1 MDADETRRSRRWLI
15 WMDQLFFVAAGA
27 IAVWLAWLT
36 FQEGVVPGWQLLLLL
51 VFWVLVAYLVLPRL
65 HRILTTIYLP
75 DYFIGRTRT
84 ADGLL
89 GDPVNLALRGS
100 EAQVHQAMSLAGWT
114 RADELD
120 LASGWG
126 IVANTLRRR
135 SYPSAPVSPL
145 FLFRRRQ
152 DFTYQQ
158 EVAGSPSRRHH
169 VRFWRCPEGWLLPGG
184 VAVDWLAAGTYDRSV
199 GLSLFTFQVTH
210 KIDAQVDIE
219 RDHIVATVLEAQ
231 PAVTHR
237 VIEDFATGYHSR
249 NGGGDVIVTDGDL
262 PILDVSA
269 AAVGAGP
276 PQPDVVA
283 STDRRPFQTAFG
295 VVMTGLRGF
304 ILLWLAAIVH
314 AGLLEL
320 TDDPA
325 DQAVVQLVVAVTIAV
340 LGFADLVLAVATWFG
355 ANWSRLVLCALS
367 LWSAATVLG
376 TRLATGETG
385 PMHDALLPLA
395 MTVLV
400 LLALSSAPARLFS
413 TRRRPVRRTE
423 SQASTMTMNDPPGV

>member
-1 MDADETRRSRRWLI
+1 MDEDEARRPRRWLI
-15 WMDQLFFVAAGA
+15 WLDQLFFVTGGA

-36 FQEGVVPGWQLLLLL
+36 FQEGVIPGWQLLLLI
-51 VFWVLVAYLVLPRL
+51 VFWVMVAYLVLPRL
-65 HRILTTIYLP
+65 HRILTSIYLP

-100 EAQVHQAMSLAGWT
+100 EAQVHQAMVAAGWT

-135 SYPSAPVSPL
+135 SYPSAPVSSL

-169 VRFWRCPEGWLLPGG
+169 VRFWRCPNGWLLPGG

-210 KIDAQVDIE
+210 KIDAQVDVE
-219 RDHIVATVLEAQ
+219 RDHIVATVLGAE
-231 PAVTHR
+231 PAVTR
-237 VIEDFATGYHSR
+237 SVIDDFATGYHSR
-249 NGGGDVIVTDGDL
+249 NGGGDVIITDGDL

-269 AAVGAGP
+269 VAVADEP
-276 PQPDVVA
+276 VPERVRPA
-283 STDRRPFQTAFG
+283 RRRPFQTTFG
-295 VVMTGLRGF
+295 VWMTALRGF
-304 ILLWLAAIVH
+304 ILLWFAVLINS
-314 AGLLEL
+314 GLLEL

-325 DQAVVQLVVAVTIAV
+325 DESAAQLVAVVTIAV
-340 LGFADLVLAVATWFG
+340 LGFADLILAVTTWFG

-367 LWSAATVLG
+367 LWSSATVLA
-376 TRLATGETG
+376 TRVASGETG

-395 MTVLV
+395 VTVLV
-400 LLALSSAPARLFS
+400 LLALSSAPARAFS
-413 TRRRPVRRTE
+413 TRSRPT
-423 SQASTMTMNDPPGV
+423 D